1 MPFRHRD
8 SGAGASL
15 YRGIVAP
22 LTPPAAAS
30 QPASLA
36 EAEAYFFARRAGPPD
51 AAAAAEA
58 AMRAALGEVL
68 PAWPAMLQAARAI
81 GAAVE
86 RHGAG
91 FPPGAE
97 PIYHNRHHQAE
108 AALAMGWLCGTARSA
123 RLLSAEQAGIGV
135 LAMAGHDLLHDGT
148 ETGPPGRLEMQSAD
162 TTAAIAA
169 ASGVASATVALV
181 HALILSTEFTRP
193 LGPDL
198 LPHLAREADLMG
210 SLCPHLGWQLS
221 EALAAE
227 RRATG
232 HPTPDHVASFAGRLG
247 FLRILP
253 TATSTGRDFGLEA
266 SGRAQIAAFGH
277 AARQLGLADTTPDA
291 AAVALDRLPRDQA
304 RALYDAALADAARTE
319 GGT

>member
-1 MPFRHRD
+1 M
-8 SGAGASL
+8 AT
-15 YRGIVAP
+15 

-30 QPASLA
+30 PPASLA
-36 EAEAYFFARRAGPPD
+36 EAEAYFIARRTGPPD
-51 AAAAAEA
+51 AAAAAEV
-58 AMRAALGEVL
+58 AMRAALGDAL
-68 PAWPAMLQAARAI
+68 PAWPTMLQAAQAI

-91 FPPGAE
+91 FPPGTE

-108 AALAMGWLCGTARSA
+108 AALAMGWLCGAA
-123 RLLSAEQAGIGV
+123 LGAGLLSAEQAGIGV

-148 ETGPPGRLEMQSAD
+148 ETGPPGRLEVQSAD
-162 TTAAIAA
+162 ATAAIAA
-169 ASGVASATVALV
+169 ASGVAPATVALV

-193 LGPDL
+193 LGSEL

-232 HPTPDHVASFAGRLG
+232 HPAPDHVASFAGRLG

-253 TATSTGRDFGLEA
+253 AATPTGRDFGLEA
-266 SGRAQIAAFGH
+266 AGRVQIAAFGL
-277 AARQLGLADTTPDA
+277 AAQHLGLIDTAPDA
-291 AAVALDRLPRDQA
+291 AAAALDLLPRAQA
-304 RALYDAALADAARTE
+304 RALYDAALADAARAE
-319 GGT
+319 SGDGA

>member
-1 MPFRHRD
+1 M
-8 SGAGASL
+8 
-15 YRGIVAP
+15 AP
-22 LTPPAAAS
+22 LTPPTVTS
-30 QPASLA
+30 PPASLA
-36 EAEAYFFARRAGPPD
+36 EAEAYFLARRAGPPD
-51 AAAAAEA
+51 TAAAAEA
-58 AMRAALGEVL
+58 AMRAALGEAL
-68 PAWPAMLQAARAI
+68 PAWPAMLEAAQAI

-108 AALAMGWLCGTARSA
+108 AALAMGWLCGAACSA
-123 RLLSAEQAGIGV
+123 ALLSAEQAGIGV

-148 ETGPPGRLEMQSAD
+148 ETGPPGRLEAQSAD
-162 TTAAIAA
+162 MTAAIAA
-169 ASGVASATVALV
+169 SSGVAAATVTLV

-193 LGPDL
+193 LGPEL

-232 HPTPDHVASFAGRLG
+232 HPAPDHVASFAGRLG

-253 TATSTGRDFGLEA
+253 TATTVGREFGLEV
-266 SGRAQIAAFGH
+266 SGRVQIAAFGH
-277 AARQLGLADTTPDA
+277 AARQLGLADATPDA
-291 AAVALDRLPRDQA
+291 AAAALDRLPRGQA
-304 RALYDAALADAARTE
+304 RALYDATLANADQGG